1 MAMRFWVIPVLAGLL
16 LAVACGAGFAIPS
29 LGGPTGI
36 VSVPNASLAP
46 AKSLETAFSLQNFR
60 VLTESVAMYGGGV
73 TTGHDDMTALSFQ
86 LLTGVSDEAELW
98 AAYQSVRDG
107 EDSHIWGIGG
117 KFQVAKEPEMPV
129 SVAVGASFQK
139 WIDVLAVDA
148 AARGAGV
155 DPDATVKKAF
165 AVATRDLTPI
175 KDKKWAWGPGG
186 GTRILASAGL
196 LYLKVSGA
204 SLSDSL
210 TRPFLGLEFVSPN
223 GTTVGLEYRM
233 KDSSIDEKA
242 VMSAVLRYRF
252 SPEFS
257 AEIGTTNAN
266 PVGTGMSD
274 EDMFLR
280 LGYTIPF
287 QAAY

>member
-1 MAMRFWVIPVLAGLL
+1 MRFWAIPVLVGLL
-16 LAVACGAGFAIPS
+16 VAAACGAGFAIPS

-36 VSVPNASLAP
+36 VSVPNASIAP
-46 AKSLETAFSLQNFR
+46 VKSLETALSLHNFR
-60 VLTESVAMYGGGV
+60 VVSEGAGMYGAS
-73 TTGHDDMTALSFQ
+73 THDDMTALSFQ
-86 LLTGVSDEAELW
+86 ILTGVSDEAELW
-98 AAYQSVRDG
+98 AAFQNVRDG

-117 KFQVAKEPEMPV
+117 KFQLAREPEMPV

-139 WIDVLAVDA
+139 WIDAFAADA
-148 AARGAGV
+148 AAASGMYGATV
-155 DPDATVKKAF
+155 EPDATIRKAF
-165 AVATRDLTPI
+165 VVATRDLTPI
-175 KDKKWAWGPGG
+175 KDKKWGWGPGG

-196 LYLKVSGA
+196 LYLKVTGGGM
-204 SLSDSL
+204 SDSL

-223 GTTVGLEYRM
+223 GATVGLEYRT

-242 VMSAVLRYRF
+242 VMSAVLRYKF

-257 AEIGTTNAN
+257 AEIGTTNSS
-266 PVGTGMSD
+266 PVGTGLTD
-274 EDMFLR
+274 QDMFLR